1 MQAGPF
7 NVTGQPGYQFTR
19 REPPNLISETR
30 RRSVLAGIA
39 GLLIFAAGCAP
50 KAPPT
55 AQDHTGISS
64 AADVKSH
71 LRTLDAE
78 LVAGLAAKDIN
89 KVSGFYADD
98 AQFLQPGSAPAVGRE
113 EIHKSWAALINSP
126 SYVSLTFSATTVNVS
141 EAGDVAWEVGTYD
154 ASTKDSKGKPTAEKG
169 KYLLIWKKQSD
180 GNWQI
185 EVDMNNPG
193 V

>member
-1 MQAGPF
+1 MK
-7 NVTGQPGYQFTR
+7 
-19 REPPNLISETR
+19 EII
-30 RRSVLAGIA
+30 RRSVVAGIA
-39 GLLIFAAGCAP
+39 GLLILAAGCAQQA
-50 KAPPT
+50 APPT
-55 AQDHTGISS
+55 TQDRGGISS

-78 LVAGLAAKDIN
+78 LVAALAAKDIN

-113 EIHKSWAALINSP
+113 DIHKSWAALINSP
-126 SYVSLTFSATTVNVS
+126 SYVSLTFSATNVNVS

-169 KYLLIWKKQSD
+169 KYVLIWKKQAD